1 MVAPIV
7 SRTDASMANGRL
19 LNSVAKMS
27 PTVDSATQPSPR
39 LASVTPSWLA
49 ERMREIFE
57 EARSAK
63 RASRSP
69 LLVIASRRAR
79 LERTRANSAPTK
91 NAFRSTSRIM
101 ASSRPSTD
109 TSYHNSGDGH
119 QHGSE
124 HRHGVG
130 HSHVRD
136 APVSSLRIALVLTAL
151 LLVVE
156 AIGGLL
162 SNSIALLAD
171 AGHMLTDVAAL
182 GLALFVA
189 WFSKQPETPQKTYGY
204 LRWEILAAFVN
215 GGTLLL
221 ISAWILWTAVM
232 RLRSPEQVA
241 SGLMLSVAAVGLMV
255 NIIAAR
261 VLVSSSARSLNARG
275 AYLHIVGDLLA
286 TVGTLAAAVAIRYT
300 GWLIADPIASILTT
314 VLIMNG
320 AWRLVRESVDILLE
334 STPAHIPLP
343 AVRGQLEAI
352 PGIESVHDLHVWA
365 VTPAVVAMSAHCI
378 VRQSDQHQH
387 VLEHI
392 HDAMRL
398 FGIQHVTIQLERD
411 DMLDRERHLHA

>member
-1 MVAPIV
+1 
-7 SRTDASMANGRL
+7 
-19 LNSVAKMS
+19 
-27 PTVDSATQPSPR
+27 
-39 LASVTPSWLA
+39 
-49 ERMREIFE
+49 
-57 EARSAK
+57 
-63 RASRSP
+63 
-69 LLVIASRRAR
+69 
-79 LERTRANSAPTK
+79 
-91 NAFRSTSRIM
+91 M

-109 TSYHNSGDGH
+109 TTYHNSGHGH
-119 QHGSE
+119 QHDGA
-124 HRHGVG
+124 HHNGPG
-130 HSHVRD
+130 HAHAADASVR
-136 APVSSLRIALVLTAL
+136 SLRIALVLTAM

-156 AIGGLL
+156 VIGGLL

-182 GLALFVA
+182 ALALFVA

-204 LRWEILAAFVN
+204 LRWEILAAFLN
-215 GGTLLL
+215 GATLLM
-221 ISAWILWTAVM
+221 ISAWILWEAAS
-232 RLRSPEQVA
+232 RLRSPAPIQG
-241 SGLMLSVAAVGLMV
+241 GLMLAVATGGLIV

-261 VLVSSSARSLNARG
+261 VLVGSSSHNMNARG
-275 AYLHIVGDLLA
+275 AYLHVLGDLLA
-286 TVGTLAAAVAIRYT
+286 SVGTLAAAILIRYT
-300 GWLIADPIASILTT
+300 GWLMADPIASILTT
-314 VLIMNG
+314 VLIVSG

-378 VRQSDQHQH
+378 VREPGQHQH